1 MKNASLVLINHHF
14 STSSIRPM
22 VANMI
27 EVGGI
32 HVEPP
37 KPLPND
43 IQSFLDSASDG
54 AILFTMGSIILGR
67 NWEVKK
73 REAFVKAFG
82 KLKQKVLWK
91 YENETLPNK
100 PENVMIC
107 PWIPQRDVLAH
118 PNVKLFIT
126 HGGLLGT
133 TEAIVEGVPVL
144 GIPIYSDQKMNM
156 LKAEDDGY
164 GLQMDFDD
172 ISEKT
177 VAQNLRK
184 ILSSPKFNLNA
195 KAISERY
202 NDRPMTPQ
210 QSTVYWIEYVIRHR
224 GAPHMQSPA
233 LKLNYFQLHMIDVVL
248 FVTFASIIAL
258 GIIFYVLNCVVS
270 KVGHIFVD
278 KKFKVN

>member
-1 MKNASLVLINHHF
+1 
-14 STSSIRPM
+14 
-22 VANMI
+22 MI